1 MDNKIKAVLFDM
13 DGTLVRMDE
22 KDFTENYLGRL
33 CAVICP
39 LGYDKDLIVKGLWA
53 GVAAMIKNDG
63 SRTNAEAFWDVFE
76 GMVGNNIREKE
87 PIFEEFY
94 RIGDFRKSIE
104 ITRPNPAAK
113 VIIERLKEK
122 GVRRIL
128 TTNPLFPESAQHV
141 RLSWV
146 GLTPDD
152 FEFITHYENSRFCKP
167 NENYFRFVLENAG
180 LKPEECLMIGN
191 NVNDDIIP
199 AEAVGIT
206 TFLIDEYITGDPD
219 LAPRKGTFEDMMA
232 FVESQI

>member
-1 MDNKIKAVLFDM
+1 MDKKIKAVLFDM

-22 KDFTENYLGRL
+22 KEFTENYLRRL
-33 CAVICP
+33 CATVCP
-39 LGYDKDLIVKGLWA
+39 LGYDKELLINGLWA

-63 SRTNAEAFWDVFE
+63 SRTNAEAFWEVFE
-76 GMVGNNIREKE
+76 GIVGNNIREKE

-94 RIGDFRKSIE
+94 RNGGFRKSIE
-104 ITRPNPAAK
+104 ITKPNPAAK
-113 VIIERLKEK
+113 LIIERLKKK
-122 GVRRIL
+122 GIRRIL
-128 TTNPLFPESAQHV
+128 TTNPLFPESAQLV

-146 GLTPDD
+146 GLSPDD
-152 FEFITHYENSRFCKP
+152 FEFITHYENSRYCKP
-167 NENYFRFVLENAG
+167 NVNYFRFVLDNAG

-206 TFLIDEYITGDPD
+206 TFLIDEYITGDPAS
-219 LAPRKGTFEDMMA
+219 APRKGTFEEMMA